1 MCYRTFRYIKASIC
15 IMIASG
21 IISACCPGLFTYNG
35 NKVTQQNRMIP
46 LKPGEQQDV
55 WKTNELSVTY
65 QYQMTPEALKITGT
79 TDLVGGFKLGF
90 SQIHRLSVYLLFL
103 DKQGIV
109 IESPLIYS
117 AGMERSIDTIP
128 MNFERT
134 IPVPEGT
141 QAISFA
147 YDGALTD
154 GGSEDSTSC
163 NIGYSPSKP

>member
-1 MCYRTFRYIKASIC
+1 
-15 IMIASG
+15 
-21 IISACCPGLFTYNG
+21 
-35 NKVTQQNRMIP
+35 
-46 LKPGEQQDV
+46 V